1 MIKLDIS
8 HLSWKLNKSFNISRG
23 SKNTAETI
31 EVKLTENKFTGIG
44 ECVPYGRYNETLESV
59 QKEILELKDGIEN
72 SEINKKNLDQFINNG
87 AARNAIDCALWDLE
101 SKKKKETVWSMLDV
115 QKPQEIPSSYTVV
128 LDDPDKMIED
138 IHGHREFPT
147 IKIKVDNKN
156 LDRILTNAR
165 ESLPNTTIIVDA
177 NESFE
182 VDDLNKNIDLFVK
195 TKIDLLEQPLIST
208 NDDKLLNI
216 NYPISIC
223 ADESFHDSSDLD
235 KISAKYDT
243 INIKLDKTGGLT
255 EALKIQKKA
264 KEKGLKVMLGCMVS
278 SSVSM
283 MQILPLYKNADFI
296 DLDGPC
302 FLSEDRKN
310 GIVYSNG
317 MMKIGEEICWG

>member
-1 MIKLDIS
+1 M
-8 HLSWKLNKSFNISRG
+8 
-23 SKNTAETI
+23 
-31 EVKLTENKFTGIG
+31 
-44 ECVPYGRYNETLESV
+44 
-59 QKEILELKDGIEN
+59 
-72 SEINKKNLDQFINNG
+72 
-87 AARNAIDCALWDLE
+87 
-101 SKKKKETVWSMLDV
+101 
-115 QKPQEIPSSYTVV
+115 
-128 LDDPDKMIED
+128 
-138 IHGHREFPT
+138 
-147 IKIKVDNKN
+147 
-156 LDRILTNAR
+156 
-165 ESLPNTTIIVDA
+165 PNTTIIVDA

-182 VDDLNKNIDLFVK
+182 ADDLNKNIDLFVK

-208 NDDKLLNI
+208 DDDKLLNM

-255 EALKIQKKA
+255 EALKIQKQA

-283 MQILPLYKNADFI
+283 MQILPLYKYADFI

-302 FLSEDRKN
+302 FLNEDRKN

-317 MMKIGEEICWG
+317 MMKIGEELCWG